1 MSSDSDSD
9 GMNDSDVDSDESKEN
24 DGRNAFYIL
33 VDDRER
39 KVIPHMDEIGD
50 NIKDIP
56 FFVERLT
63 VGDYAI
69 MYRGTLLAAVERK
82 SWKDMAASIKDG
94 RKRNVCKL
102 LEIRDT
108 TQCTLV
114 YLIEGKAFPN
124 TKSKVGGIRYK
135 NLQAHLDH
143 LMFRDNISYVQTANT
158 KHTAIRLFEMTTNL
172 KSMGV
177 AIDID
182 KKMGGIDCMAK
193 NGEQDTAKLKKKH
206 TKTDD
211 VHRYEIWEAIP
222 WITSKTASLL
232 IDDGVSV
239 HQFLLGNV
247 DIDTLAG
254 LRYPSGVLV
263 GKIRAKK
270 MLMVTLDGAK
280 SHESVL
286 RAVPNVGKTIAQAIL
301 KVRGL
306 LNWLKMERG
315 AAKDELEELK
325 RGNRRIVNDRSVKNL
340 IKFLWSA
347 E

>member
-1 MSSDSDSD
+1 MDELKDSDIGAGD
-9 GMNDSDVDSDESKEN
+9 KYNGRDS
-24 DGRNAFYIL
+24 FYIL

-39 KVIPHMDEIGD
+39 KVISHMDSECG

-69 MYRGTLLAAVERK
+69 MYRGVLLVAIERK

-94 RKRNVCKL
+94 RKRNVSKL
-102 LEIRDT
+102 LEIREST
-108 TQCTLV
+108 SCSLV
-114 YLIEGKAFPN
+114 YLIEGRAFPN
-124 TKSKVGGIRYK
+124 PKRKTGGIRYK

-143 LMFRDNISYVQTANT
+143 LMFRDNISHVQTANT
-158 KHTAIRLFEMTTNL
+158 KHTARRLFEMVTNL

-177 AIDID
+177 ATDID
-182 KKMGGIDCMAK
+182 KKMGGIRDQVAK
-193 NGEQDTAKLKKKH
+193 SGGDTAKLKKKH

-222 WITSKTASLL
+222 WITSKTASLI
-232 IDDGVSV
+232 IDDGVSIR
-239 HQFLLGNV
+239 QFLAGEV
-247 DIDTLAG
+247 EVDTLAA

-270 MLMVTLDGAK
+270 MLAVTREGAK
-280 SHESVL
+280 SHEAVL
-286 RAVPNVGKTIAQAIL
+286 RAVPTVGKTIAQAIL

-306 LNWLKMERG
+306 LEWLEMDPDDVT
-315 AAKDELEELK
+315 DELEKLK
-325 RGNRRIVNDRSVKNL
+325 KSNRRAVNDRSVKNL
-340 IKFLWSA
+340 LKFLWDV